1 MHVEPTILYVSRFHG
16 HLHLH
21 HLLLFLFSYCIIQ
34 MKKYILIYV
43 ILESGPEDY
52 VIPEQPKL
60 YLQGGSES
68 LLFLSMV
75 SGHCSVV
82 LDQHCKLFELI
93 LKYIGSVESHNINDL
108 VVILKRFWDWWYILW
123 MDEIII
129 ALYDIASTRS
139 LKIYIRRGYLIF
151 VVGLTYHVS
160 PIGVWI
166 PHVL

>member
-1 MHVEPTILYVSRFHG
+1 
-16 HLHLH
+16 
-21 HLLLFLFSYCIIQ
+21 

-108 VVILKRFWDWWYILW
+108 VVILKRF
-123 MDEIII
+123 
-129 ALYDIASTRS
+129 
-139 LKIYIRRGYLIF
+139 
-151 VVGLTYHVS
+151 
-160 PIGVWI
+160 
-166 PHVL
+166 